1 MSEAP
6 FKVGDLVR
14 LRNPWGPVMT
24 VSEVT
29 ETSHPWQNVNCLWF
43 DSASRLQ
50 DAVLTSDVLDLVP
63 PA

>member
-14 LRNPWGPVMT
+14 LRNPWGPEMT
-24 VSEVT
+24 VDGVGLTADGRQSVDT
-29 ETSHPWQNVNCLWF
+29 IWF
-43 DSASRLQ
+43 DAGSRLLH
-50 DAVLTSDVLDLVP
+50 ATFSSDVLDLVP

>member
-6 FKVGDLVR
+6 FRVGDLVR

-24 VSEVT
+24 VCDVE
-29 ETSHPWQNVNCLWF
+29 ETSDPWQGVKCLWF
-43 DSASRLQ
+43 DTTSRLQ
-50 DAVLTSDVLDLVP
+50 QVLLTSDVLELVP